1 MEVLV
6 DKTYSELSY
15 EEQLALTQ
23 NLKADVLNQL
33 AVSNNGVVPTDK
45 DSVELLLKVAD
56 SLDKT
61 TLSNRK
67 IATESSAAN
76 DANRI
81 LEAMTNLVANG
92 KNRNIFAVDPAESDV
107 IPEPEVP
114 LDALPDFEHA
124 AGEEHVGVISENSE
138 AFNKRMD
145 TIAKAKLDAEF
156 AELNL

>member
-81 LEAMTNLVANG
+81 LEAMTTLVANG

-145 TIAKAKLDAEF
+145 AIAKAKLDAEF

>member
-67 IATESSAAN
+67 IATESSAAT

-81 LEAMTNLVANG
+81 LEAMTHLVANG
-92 KNRNIFAVDPAESDV
+92 KNRNIFAADTTETTA

-124 AGEEHVGVISENSE
+124 VGEEHVGVISENSE

-145 TIAKAKLDAEF
+145 TITKAKLDAEF

>member
-67 IATESSAAN
+67 IATESSAAT

-81 LEAMTNLVANG
+81 LEAMTHLVANG
-92 KNRNIFAVDPAESDV
+92 KNRNIFAADTTA

-114 LDALPDFEHA
+114 IDALPDFEHA